1 MHARNLKRKVNMEVL
16 LAHEYG
22 FCFGVE
28 RAVEMVED
36 ALAEGGGP
44 IRSLG
49 PLIHNAQEMERLG
62 SKGVSTIDAP
72 GEADGNTVAVIRAHG
87 VTPQVQRELESRAAQ
102 VIDATCPFV
111 TRVQH
116 LAERAA
122 QQGRDVVVAG
132 NPDHPEMI
140 GVVGYAPNNTYVVR
154 DAQEVAA
161 LPPLRSPLVV
171 SQTTIKLQT
180 FLDVA
185 EAVRE
190 KSDTEPQVVN
200 TICSATRDRQDAAR
214 ALAGEVEVFYVI
226 GGRHSSNSV
235 KLLAVC
241 QEQCK
246 NSFLIE
252 TPAEINPEDVK
263 GVRRVGLT
271 AGASTPNWLIEQVV
285 QRLHEI
291 GEDSPTN

>member
-1 MHARNLKRKVNMEVL
+1 MEVL

-62 SKGVSTIDAP
+62 GKGVSTIDAP
-72 GEADGNTVAVIRAHG
+72 VEADNQTVAVIRAHG
-87 VTPQVQRELESRAAQ
+87 VTPQVQRELEQRAAQ

-154 DAQEVAA
+154 DAHEVAA
-161 LPPLRSPLVV
+161 LPPLRAPLVV

-180 FLDVA
+180 FLEVA

-214 ALAGEVEVFYVI
+214 ALAGEVDVFYVI

-241 QEQCK
+241 QEQCQK
-246 NSFLIE
+246 SFLIE
-252 TPAEINPEDVK
+252 TPAEINPADVN
-263 GVRRVGLT
+263 GAGRVGVT

-285 QRLHEI
+285 QRLHEVGDHNSSESRSI
-291 GEDSPTN
+291 